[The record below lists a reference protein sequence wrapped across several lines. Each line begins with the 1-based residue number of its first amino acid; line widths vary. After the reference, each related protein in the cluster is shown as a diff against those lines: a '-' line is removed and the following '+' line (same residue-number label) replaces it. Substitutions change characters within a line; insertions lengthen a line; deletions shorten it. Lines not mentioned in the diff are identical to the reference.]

1 MIVRDYFWVNCW
13 PEAWTEK
20 QTFQKHFSKDFTQKQ
35 PPEVFYKRSWSKNF
49 CNIHRKTPALEFLNK
64 VADLKACNFLKKR
77 LQHSLSLWNIAE
89 YSRIPILKN
98 INKRLL
104 LLTKL
109 WLIGYCY
116 FQNQLFGVV
125 QSWLTGFQ
133 FQLQSLKLV
142 QSCSVKKVLLRVFTK
157 IYMKTPGV
165 ELQVYQ
171 KKIPSQMYS
180 CEFCKIFKNT
190 FFEDH
195 LWMAVSV
202 FCCCLFLNFR
212 GTVSQRMLLEFRE

>member
-35 PPEVFYKRSWSKNF
+35 PPEVFYKRSWSKKF
-49 CNIHRKTPALEFLNK
+49 CNIHRKTTALEFLSK
-64 VADLKACNFLKKR
+64 VADLKAWNFVKKR

-89 YSRIPILKN
+89 YSRTPILKN

-125 QSWLTGFQ
+125 QSWLIGFE

-142 QSCSVKKVLLRVFTK
+142 QSCSVKKVFLYEKCFYVFSQKFTWKRLALNCKFIKKRFRHRCIPVSFVKFLRTRFL
-157 IYMKTPGV
+157 KT
-165 ELQVYQ
+165 
-171 KKIPSQMYS
+171 I
-180 CEFCKIFKNT
+180 CE
-190 FFEDH
+190 
-195 LWMAVSV
+195 W
-202 FCCCLFLNFR
+202 LFLFF
-212 GTVSQRMLLEFRE
+212 VAVYS